1 MVINILFDFFK
12 GGGGIIVRGFSLVI
26 WRGVGCGWG
35 GLKIGGQ
42 REGILWST
50 KYSERI

>member
-1 MVINILFDFFK
+1 MVINIGLIFL
-12 GGGGIIVRGFSLVI
+12 RGEGDCSERVQFGYME
-26 WRGVGCGWG
+26 GVGCGWG

-42 REGILWST
+42 REGFLWST

>member
-12 GGGGIIVRGFSLVI
+12 GEGDYSERVQFGYME
-26 WRGVGCGWG
+26 GVGCRWG